1 MSPEQIFTLAAG
13 AGFLGLA
20 ALAALRG
27 AKNPLGLPLALL
39 CVDLSA
45 YNGLEVV
52 GSVTGSSA
60 WDALESVAAA
70 LAAPLLIHFTLAF
83 LGARKEQRVFLRGAY
98 AYFGLVA
105 LSCLAAPVVPALADY
120 PAGPVWA
127 AVMLAG
133 VAPSFVWIGLL
144 LARHYRESGSGEER
158 ARTQLFIGTIVIG
171 VGGPATDL
179 FAIAGASAAPRL
191 AAGGMLLSALLLT
204 ALALRFRLLR
214 GTMVILAING
224 AIIGVVGVV
233 SHLLVFRWL
242 GRETALLAFGTVL
255 VTLVSLGA
263 ARSVW
268 SAFTTYRE
276 RAAHLATLGRLS
288 AQMAH
293 DIRNPLA
300 AIRGAAQYLEG
311 ERERGGSLE
320 EHREFLELIV
330 SQADRLERVVRD
342 YQRLGRAEPARVS
355 TDLAALV
362 SGVVEGARV
371 TEKARAIEV
380 RAELASGLGEPSIDP
395 DLIRAA
401 LENLVRNALEAIEES
416 AKGSLVSVAVERRFV
431 RGRDSLVLE
440 VIDDGPGMDART
452 LEQAE
457 DAFFTTKAGGS
468 GLGLAFVRRVADAH
482 GGALTVETRAG
493 RGTTVRLVLPS
504 DARTSQP

>member
-1 MSPEQIFTLAAG
+1 VSFEQLFTLAAG

-20 ALAALRG
+20 ALAAFRG

-45 YNGLEVV
+45 YNGLEVA
-52 GSVTGSSA
+52 GSVTGSRA
-60 WDALESVAAA
+60 WEALESAAAA

-83 LGARKEQRVFLRGAY
+83 LGARKEQRAFLLAAY
-98 AYFGLVA
+98 LYFGLVA
-105 LSCLAAPVVPALADY
+105 LSCLAAPAVPVLAEY
-120 PAGPVWA
+120 PAGAAWA

-133 VAPSFVWIGLL
+133 VAPSFAWLGVLL
-144 LARHYRESGSGEER
+144 VRHYRASGSGEER

-179 FAIAGASAAPRL
+179 FAIAGASVAPRL
-191 AAGGMLLSALLLT
+191 AAGGMLLSAVLLS
-204 ALALRFRLLR
+204 ALALRSRLLR
-214 GTMVILAING
+214 GTVVILAING

-233 SHLLVFRWL
+233 AHLLVFRWL
-242 GRETALLAFGTVL
+242 GRESALLVFGTVL

-268 SAFTTYRE
+268 SAFTAYRE
-276 RAAHLATLGRLS
+276 RASHLAMLGRLS

-311 ERERGGSLE
+311 ERGGSLE

-342 YQRLGRAEPARVS
+342 YQRLGRAEPALVS
-355 TDLAALV
+355 TDVAALV
-362 SGVVEGARV
+362 SGVVDAARV
-371 TEKARAIEV
+371 TEQARGIEV
-380 RAELASGLGEPSIDP
+380 RAELASGLGAQPIDP
-395 DLIRAA
+395 DLVRAA

-416 AKGSLVSVAVERRFV
+416 GEGSEISVAAERKFV
-431 RGRDSLVLE
+431 RGRDSVVIE

-452 LEQAE
+452 LERAE

-482 GGALTVETRAG
+482 GGALVVEARAG
-493 RGTTVRLVLPS
+493 RGTTVRLVIPS
-504 DARTSQP
+504 DAPSKG